1 MKTKATL
8 ETDLI
13 PDSPEWF
20 DAIARHMIAADAE
33 KKMRIEVWHSG
44 GGIWLLSATR
54 LSDGRYFNLGTSDI
68 RWGADVWSSEES
80 AEEGEEDPDSF
91 YLVPDIPSTSSDF
104 ERVAETLVNAV
115 LTYQPGT

>member
-1 MKTKATL
+1 MKTKANL

-33 KKMRIEVWHSG
+33 KKMRIEVFHSG
-44 GGIWLLSATR
+44 GGIWLLSVTR
-54 LSDGRYFNLGTSDI
+54 LADGRYFTFGTADSH
-68 RWGADVWSSEES
+68 WGADVWRNED
-80 AEEGEEDPDSF
+80 AADRGDDDPDILNLPTLKS
-91 YLVPDIPSTSSDF
+91 DSSDF
-104 ERVAETLVNAV
+104 QRVAETLVNAV